1 MDTTLIIGIVVA
13 LVVCFFAF
21 QWWSASQRKAAT
33 AAAKRPLPVPSS
45 VEPVV
50 AAPVKTV
57 IQEEK
62 MPAVTGQTEEDLRAK
77 EPAQRPVPATR
88 QVPVTYEGNAPAQ
101 FKDTLRRPEQ
111 SFHQPAPA
119 PTLQISDVPSGR
131 AAAGSTP
138 LDSHQQAF
146 TPEMAQ
152 NGGALIGNSV
162 FAYDG
167 MEPTD
172 FSSF

>member
-1 MDTTLIIGIVVA
+1 
-13 LVVCFFAF
+13 
-21 QWWSASQRKAAT
+21 
-33 AAAKRPLPVPSS
+33 
-45 VEPVV
+45 
-50 AAPVKTV
+50 
-57 IQEEK
+57 

-77 EPAQRPVPATR
+77 EPVQRPVPVTQ
-88 QVPVTYEGNAPAQ
+88 QVPVTYEGDAPAQ

-111 SFHQPAPA
+111 SFHQPGPA

-131 AAAGSTP
+131 AANGSTP
-138 LDSHQQAF
+138 LGGHQQAF
-146 TPEMAQ
+146 VPEMAQ

>member
-1 MDTTLIIGIVVA
+1 MLILGIVVA

-21 QWWSASQRKAAT
+21 QWWSASQRKAAV
-33 AAAKRPLPVPSS
+33 AAAKKVIPAPTTT
-45 VEPVV
+45 EPVV
-50 AAPVKTV
+50 AAPVKPI

-62 MPAVTGQTEEDLRAK
+62 MPAVTGQTEADMRAK
-77 EPAQRPVPATR
+77 EPVQRPVPVTQ
-88 QVPVTYEGNAPAQ
+88 QVPVTYEGDAPAQ

-111 SFHQPAPA
+111 SFHQPAP
-119 PTLQISDVPSGR
+119 TLQISDVPSGR
-131 AAAGSTP
+131 AANDSTP
-138 LDSHQQAF
+138 LGGHQQAF
-146 TPEMAQ
+146 APEMAQ

>member
-1 MDTTLIIGIVVA
+1 MDTMLILGIVVA

-21 QWWSASQRKAAT
+21 QWWSASQRKAAV
-33 AAAKRPLPVPSS
+33 AAIKKAIPAPTNT
-45 VEPVV
+45 EPIV

-62 MPAVTGQTEEDLRAK
+62 MPAVTGQTEADLRAK
-77 EPAQRPVPATR
+77 EPVQRPVPVTQ
-88 QVPVTYEGNAPAQ
+88 QVPVTYEGDAPAQ
-101 FKDTLRRPEQ
+101 FRDTLRRPEQ
-111 SFHQPAPA
+111 SFHQPAAA

-131 AAAGSTP
+131 AAIGSTP
-138 LDSHQQAF
+138 LGGHQQAF

>member
-1 MDTTLIIGIVVA
+1 MDTMLILGIVVA

-21 QWWSASQRKAAT
+21 QWWSASQRKSAV
-33 AAAKRPLPVPSS
+33 AAAKKAIPAPSS
-45 VEPVV
+45 IEPVV
-50 AAPVKTV
+50 AAPVKAI

-62 MPAVTGQTEEDLRAK
+62 MPAVTGQTEADMRAK
-77 EPAQRPVPATR
+77 EPVQRHVPVTQ
-88 QVPVTYEGNAPAQ
+88 QVPVTYEGDAPAQ

-138 LDSHQQAF
+138 LDGHQQAF
-146 TPEMAQ
+146 VPEMAQ